1 MDTWELSGRCKTL
14 SSYVT
19 IMNQIEI
26 TNIGLLWVLSN
37 KATSH
42 THKWYLMLLVK
53 KNFQPLIY
61 MRVYKT
67 KEHVV
72 TIFI

>member
-26 TNIGLLWVLSN
+26 TNIGLLWVLNN
-37 KATSH
+37 KAISY
-42 THKWYLMLLVK
+42 THEWYFMLLVK

-61 MRVYKT
+61 MRVYKA
-67 KEHVV
+67 KERVV
-72 TIFI
+72 TVFI